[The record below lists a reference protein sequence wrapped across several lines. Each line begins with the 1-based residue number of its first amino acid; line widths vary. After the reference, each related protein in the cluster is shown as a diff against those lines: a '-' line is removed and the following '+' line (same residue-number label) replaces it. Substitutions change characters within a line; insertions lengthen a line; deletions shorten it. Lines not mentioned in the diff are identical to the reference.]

1 MAMDAWKIVEG
12 LEEIARLAREAQ
24 PPGER
29 IARIAEHLKQQFSR
43 DSAEALRDEPEDQGA
58 GLVQP
63 PRDN

>member
-1 MAMDAWKIVEG
+1 MDAWKIVEG

>member
-12 LEEIARLAREAQ
+12 LEEIARLARDAQ
-24 PPGER
+24 PPGDR
-29 IARIAEHLKQQFSR
+29 IARIAEHLKQQIAR
-43 DSAEALRDEPEDQGA
+43 DSAEELRDESEDQGA

>member
-12 LEEIARLAREAQ
+12 LEEIAQLARQAP

-29 IARIAEHLKQQFSR
+29 IATIAERLKQHLSQE
-43 DSAEALRDEPEDQGA
+43 SAEELRKESEDEGA